1 MATYTINGGN
11 ILKVTRS
18 NGDIYWL
25 PNPNGMEVAIQDIDS
40 ASTGRSTTGLM
51 FRDRVATKRKLNC
64 TFPPLYSSDMALTLQ
79 AIQDQFFT
87 LTYPDPMT
95 GASKTIT
102 AYVGDRTTPAYH
114 INYATGVVLYESLS
128 ANFVER

>member
-40 ASTGRSTTGLM
+40 ASTGRSVTGLM
-51 FRDRVATKRKLNC
+51 FRDRVAVKRKLNC
-64 TFPPLYSSDMALTLQ
+64 TFPPLYSSDMKLTLE
-79 AIQDQFFT
+79 AMQDQFFT
-87 LTYPDPMT
+87 LEYPDAMT
-95 GASKTIT
+95 GARKSIT

-114 INYATGVVLYESLS
+114 VDGTTGIVLFESLS